1 MGTWSEGPFDND
13 DAADFL
19 DEVSDGGAG
28 VLREAIEDALRS
40 NEPDA
45 SDASI
50 GVAAAC
56 LVAVGQNPA
65 LGGDLPEDMRDEL
78 IDIGGELADMKSQAL
93 QLLTQLLNGPSE
105 WRELWEEE
113 DAFDDV
119 KAGLQPFLQA
129 LA

>member
-28 VLREAIEDALRS
+28 VLRETIETALRS
-40 NEPDA
+40 SEPDA
-45 SDASI
+45 GDASI
-50 GVAAAC
+50 AVAAAC

-65 LGGDLPEDMRDEL
+65 LGNDLPDDTRDEL
-78 IDIGGELADMKSQAL
+78 TDIAGELADMKPQAH
-93 QLLTQLLNGPSE
+93 QLLTQLLNGQSE